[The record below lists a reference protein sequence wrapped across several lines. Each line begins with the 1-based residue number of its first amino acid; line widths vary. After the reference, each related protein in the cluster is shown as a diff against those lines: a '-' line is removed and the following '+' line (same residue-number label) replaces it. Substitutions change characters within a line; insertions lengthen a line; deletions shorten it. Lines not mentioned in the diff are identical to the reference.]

1 MIPAPMPVLPRAR
14 WAALLAAAL
23 LPLGCG
29 QTHAVR
35 FPGSK
40 VSLRLDEYR
49 ILPRKVSARSG
60 RIKVVASN
68 TGVLAHN
75 LRVESFATSRTGSPT
90 AIYATTQMALPGQS
104 VTLKLDLPAGR
115 YRLLC
120 TLGNHAELGQVG
132 TLTVQ

>member
-1 MIPAPMPVLPRAR
+1 V
-14 WAALLAAAL
+14 AL
-23 LPLGCG
+23 LPVGCG
-29 QTHAVR
+29 QTKAVR

-49 ILPRKVSARSG
+49 ILPRKASVRPG
-60 RIKVVASN
+60 RIKVVATD

-75 LRVESFATSRTGSPT
+75 LRVESFATNRVGSPL
-90 AIYATTQMALPGQS
+90 AIYGTTQMALPGQS

-132 TLTVQ
+132 TLTVK